1 MRPADRIAQ
10 LRERIRHHEECYY
23 IHDTP
28 EISDAEFDR
37 LMRELRGLEEAH
49 PDLADPD
56 SPTQRVGGRPADGFD
71 AVAHLVPMLSL
82 DNAYGADDLRAFDER
97 VRRALER
104 PDDAVID
111 YVAEL
116 KIDGLSIALT
126 YERGRLVRGVTRGD
140 GVLGENVTTN
150 VRVIQAVPLRLRGD
164 VPDVMEVR
172 GEVFLPRASF
182 ARMNEEREEAGEAAF
197 ANPRNAAAGAI
208 RMLDP
213 AAVSRR
219 GLRAFTY
226 QVVTPPDRPA
236 PDVSHAATLERLAAW
251 GCPVESH
258 WRRCAGVDAVIAFCD
273 EWSTARHVLGF
284 ETDGVVIKVDAWA
297 MRRDLGATAKFP
309 RWATAFK
316 FPTEQARTRLL
327 RIDVNVGRTGAVTPF
342 AVLEPVRLGG
352 TTIQMATLHNAE
364 EVERRDV
371 RPGDLVII
379 EKGGEIIPKVIGPVT
394 EERPKGTRR
403 WKMPETCP
411 SCQSHLVRP
420 EGEVVW
426 RCESASCPARIR
438 RGLLHFAS
446 RRAMNI
452 EGLGES
458 LVDQLVTRGLVADY
472 ADLYALEA
480 KTLAGLERMGQKSA
494 TNLVAEI
501 DSSRTAELW
510 RLLHGL
516 GIRHV
521 GEGGAQALAGGL
533 GTLEALRA
541 ASVEALEAVPD
552 VGPVVAQ
559 SVRAFLDE
567 PANAA
572 LLDRLLER
580 GLKPVSSGSAPERTT
595 EFEGQ
600 TFVITGTLT
609 AMSRDDAAAA
619 IQLRGGKVTS
629 SISRKTSWIVVG
641 ADPGSKLEK
650 ARQAGVAELDEAA
663 FLARI
668 ME

>member
-1 MRPADRIAQ
+1 MPWTLPLDEVAGV
-10 LRERIRHHEECYY
+10 
-23 IHDTP
+23 
-28 EISDAEFDR
+28 F
-37 LMRELRGLEEAH
+37 M
-49 PDLADPD
+49 
-56 SPTQRVGGRPADGFD
+56 SP
-71 AVAHLVPMLSL
+71 
-82 DNAYGADDLRAFDER
+82 
-97 VRRALER
+97 
-104 PDDAVID
+104 
-111 YVAEL
+111 
-116 KIDGLSIALT
+116 
-126 YERGRLVRGVTRGD
+126 
-140 GVLGENVTTN
+140 
-150 VRVIQAVPLRLRGD
+150 
-164 VPDVMEVR
+164 
-172 GEVFLPRASF
+172 
-182 ARMNEEREEAGEAAF
+182 EEREEAGEAPF

-213 AAVSRR
+213 AAVARR

-236 PDVSHAATLERLAAW
+236 PDDSHAATLERLAAW

-273 EWSTARHVLGF
+273 EWASTRHDLGF
-284 ETDGVVIKVDAWA
+284 ETDGVVVKVDAWA

-342 AVLEPVRLGG
+342 AVLDAVRLGG

-371 RPGDLVII
+371 RPGDLVVI
-379 EKGGEIIPKVIGPVT
+379 EKGGEIIPKVVGPVI
-394 EERPKGTRR
+394 EARPKGTRR

-411 SCQSHLVRP
+411 SCTSRLVRP

-426 RCESASCPARIR
+426 RCENASCPARIR

-472 ADLYALEA
+472 ADLYALDA
-480 KTLAGLERMGQKSA
+480 GTLAGLDRMGQKSA
-494 TNLVAEI
+494 ANLVAEI
-501 DSSRTAELW
+501 DASRAAELW

-521 GEGGAQALAGGL
+521 GEGGAQALASGF

-541 ASVEALEAVPD
+541 ASAEALEAVPD

-572 LLDRLLER
+572 LLDRLLAR
-580 GLKPVSSGSAPERTT
+580 GLRPVGSGPAPERTT

-600 TFVITGTLT
+600 TFVLTGSLA

-619 IQLRGGKVTS
+619 IQARGGKVTS

-650 ARQAGVAELDEAA
+650 ARELGVAELDEAA

-668 ME
+668 MG